1 MKNEVWN
8 VPTLKS
14 REIIEN
20 GLDLNSLKTPLVC
33 TPTKQKKK
41 SLWAKV
47 KSVMTCTTT
56 QQYTVTPPVKSI
68 ESEQELTRLNEL
80 RLLTLSYEAEM
91 TELKDEISRLTKER
105 TKLRAQKRKM
115 KEAPPS
121 PTHSIAQSSSS
132 GFSEMSTPPSL
143 PSLSLRPMSLASTM
157 QRLEDAKI
165 LYIC

>member
-1 MKNEVWN
+1 MKSEIWN
-8 VPTLKS
+8 VPTLRS
-14 REIIEN
+14 REIIEH
-20 GLDLNSLKTPLVC
+20 GLDLNSLKTPLVRS
-33 TPTKQKKK
+33 PTKQKKK
-41 SLWAKV
+41 SIWSKV

-56 QQYTVTPPVKSI
+56 QQYTVTVTTAA
-68 ESEQELTRLNEL
+68 ESESELTRLNEL

-91 TELKDEISRLTKER
+91 TELKDEICRLTKER
-105 TKLRAQKRKM
+105 TKLRVQRRKM
-115 KEAPPS
+115 KEAPPPS

-143 PSLSLRPMSLASTM
+143 SLLRPMSLASTM